1 MPRCTQTL
9 AKKGVTYRPLADPSA
24 TAQLLVLTRKQG
36 RSQLVDAF
44 MGVLDELLQAQP
56 AAAGL

>member
-1 MPRCTQTL
+1 VPRCTQTL

-36 RSQLVDAF
+36 RSPLVEAF
-44 MGVLDELLQAQP
+44 LGVLDELLRAQP
-56 AAAGL
+56 GGAGL

>member
-1 MPRCTQTL
+1 
-9 AKKGVTYRPLADPSA
+9 
-24 TAQLLVLTRKQG
+24 LLVLTRKQG